1 MPFYR
6 HPLDHGYSKHIEG
19 VLKAPILTSGPV
31 CKAVETKLCEFFEI
45 EYTGLTNS
53 WTNGALAALL
63 ALDIGSGD
71 EVIIP
76 AMTFVAT
83 SNVVELVGAKTV
95 FVDVDPLTLLMSID
109 KMKEAVTPS
118 TKAIIPVHLYGQ
130 MLDIKALREALG
142 DRLDIAVIED
152 AAHCFE
158 GNYAG
163 QTPGRHSDV
172 AVFSFYATKNVTCGE
187 GGAFITNSAALYE
200 KMLQTRCHG
209 MTEGAAGRYR
219 KGTYRHWDMPRLG
232 VKANLS
238 DLLAALLPPQIEA
251 IHARLAVRE
260 AMAVRYEDAFRDT
273 AIRLARVSPSAR
285 SARHLFAIH
294 VPPAVR
300 DQAIMALNERNV
312 GVTVN
317 YRSVPNMTY
326 YQDKYGYDLL
336 DFPNSYEWGAGTISL
351 PLYPSLSVT
360 NQEYVID
367 CVTEAVLPLIEQH
380 EGGTA
385 RSTRRSKT
393 QRT

>member
-1 MPFYR
+1 MQRSVPFYR

-45 EYTGLTNS
+45 EYAGLTNS

-63 ALDIGSGD
+63 ALEIGPGD

-76 AMTFVAT
+76 AMTFIAT
-83 SNVVELVGAKTV
+83 SNVVELVGGKPV

-109 KMKEAVTPS
+109 KLKEAVTPS
-118 TKAIIPVHLYGQ
+118 TKAVIPVHLYGQ
-130 MLDIKALREALG
+130 MLDMKALKEALG

-163 QTPGRHSDV
+163 QPPGRHSDV

-187 GGAFITNSAALYE
+187 GGAFITNSAALYK

-209 MTEGAAGRYR
+209 MTEGAVDRYR
-219 KGTYRHWDMPRLG
+219 KGTYHHWDMPRLG

-260 AMAVRYEDAFRDT
+260 PMAVRYEDAFRNT
-273 AIRLARVSPSAR
+273 AIRLARVRPSAR

-300 DQAIMALNERNV
+300 DQAIVRLNERNV

-317 YRSVPNMTY
+317 YRSVPTLTY
-326 YQDKYGYDLL
+326 YTKKYGYRPDE
-336 DFPNSYEWGAGTISL
+336 FPVSYQWGEGTISL
-351 PLYPSLSVT
+351 PLYYGLSEAD
-360 NQEYVID
+360 QEYVIQS
-367 CVTEAVLPLIEQH
+367 VNETVLSLIERLEAAAVQDGF
-380 EGGTA
+380 E
-385 RSTRRSKT
+385 
-393 QRT
+393 